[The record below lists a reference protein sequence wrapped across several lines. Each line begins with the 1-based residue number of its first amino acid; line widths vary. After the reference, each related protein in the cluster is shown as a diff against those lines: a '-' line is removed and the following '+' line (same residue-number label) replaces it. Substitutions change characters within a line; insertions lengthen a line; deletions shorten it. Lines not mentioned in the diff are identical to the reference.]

1 MAIRL
6 FLFLL
11 INFAALALGGLA
23 TSDGVVSLWY
33 QNLNQAPWTPPG
45 WVFGA
50 AWTFIMITFSVYMAY
65 LWPKV
70 KNHKLLIALFTLQW
84 ILNVGWNPMFFN
96 YHLVTISLVII
107 TALTLLVAA
116 IMITYYAA
124 SKSKSLLILPY
135 FLWLL
140 IATSLNAYIYL
151 YN

>member
-50 AWTFIMITFSVYMAY
+50 A
-65 LWPKV
+65 
-70 KNHKLLIALFTLQW
+70 
-84 ILNVGWNPMFFN
+84 
-96 YHLVTISLVII
+96 
-107 TALTLLVAA
+107 
-116 IMITYYAA
+116 
-124 SKSKSLLILPY
+124 
-135 FLWLL
+135 
-140 IATSLNAYIYL
+140 
-151 YN
+151 